1 MTGLEIVALVVAA
14 LKAAADVGPIVFRT
28 AESAKPFI
36 LQLVAGVLGKEL
48 SPDEQ
53 AHIEAQLDALSAQL
67 QVPLP
72 PADEEDI

>member
-1 MTGLEIVALVVAA
+1 MTGLEIIALIAGA
-14 LKAAADVGPIVFRT
+14 LKAAADVGPIVFKT
-28 AESAKPFI
+28 AQDATPFI
-36 LQLVAGVLGKEL
+36 MRLVAGVIGREL
-48 SPDEQ
+48 DPNEQ